1 MVMSTNKTY
10 IYLNLTLSLTCVCVY
25 TYKEI
30 KTARGWM
37 FDNDSLGGE
46 EELSSSN
53 ESSAVNVP
61 LLTLEEI
68 CENEVWRKEVKV
80 QKRTIFF
87 CLCPFPPYLQTNITI
102 PADPPNPGT
111 KGGKEKRKQGGE
123 ISRKRRQ
130 FR

>member
-1 MVMSTNKTY
+1 MS
-10 IYLNLTLSLTCVCVY
+10 
-25 TYKEI
+25 
-30 KTARGWM
+30 
-37 FDNDSLGGE
+37 DNDSLGGE

-53 ESSAVNVP
+53 ESSTVNIP

-68 CENEVWRKEVKV
+68 CENDVWRKEVKV

-87 CLCPFPPYLQTNITI
+87 CPCPFPPYLQTNITI

-111 KGGKEKRKQGGE
+111 KGGKEKRKRGGE

-130 FR
+130 FRQV